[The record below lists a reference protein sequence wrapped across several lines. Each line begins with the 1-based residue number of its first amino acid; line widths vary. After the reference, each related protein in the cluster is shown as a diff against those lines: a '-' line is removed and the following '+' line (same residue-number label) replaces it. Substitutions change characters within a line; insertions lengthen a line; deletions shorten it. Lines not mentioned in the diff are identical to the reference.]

1 MSDNWIDVGSTDDL
15 NDDEPLS
22 VVAGPHR
29 IGVYRHRDRYY
40 AVANVC
46 PHAFAI
52 LTDGFYDD
60 GVIECPLHQA
70 SFDVATGKRLGGPA
84 PSGLACYPLRRD
96 GDRILVR
103 LPENAE

>member
-1 MSDNWIDVGSTDDL
+1 MSDIWIDVGSVDDV

-22 VVAGPHR
+22 VVVGPHR
-29 IGVYRHRDRYY
+29 IGVYRHRGRHY
-40 AVANVC
+40 ALANVC

-84 PSGLACYPLRRD
+84 PSDLACYPLRRD
-96 GDRILVR
+96 GDRLLVR
-103 LPENAE
+103 LPENGG